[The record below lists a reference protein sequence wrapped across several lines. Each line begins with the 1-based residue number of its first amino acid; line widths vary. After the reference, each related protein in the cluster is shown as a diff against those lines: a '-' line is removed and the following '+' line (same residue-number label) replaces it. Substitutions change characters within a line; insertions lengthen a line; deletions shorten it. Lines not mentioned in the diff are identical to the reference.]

1 MKEGVITVGRHSR
14 RGKPPILS
22 KLTGSTCKLTSIPW
36 TVAAAF
42 VSIGLSGCTSS
53 QTISSRSGAA
63 HPSGKAVKKVDFL
76 FVQTAKGFSHENGRI
91 TLRGVNPL
99 TISFSDRPDRIA
111 GHMPTS
117 KFIPMWNQGADSFL
131 SNPPNATLSVFRGDA
146 VSSTVVVLRNPR
158 LVGEDLSC
166 EVRVLEGTLPEQ
178 SGPCSLFI
186 DIIGMP
192 LTPFSYAGAARRAW
206 RRGLIAPAAHYGPA
220 YYPPPGAYYGPTV
233 VHYGYPIVRPQPSF
247 GKRQIPRL
255 RESAPHLFVL
265 LVCVSVGLATSMPRQ
280 IAAAESATAG
290 PNAETVFFLKP
301 PRSHQ
306 ATITAFSRFRAG
318 LR

>member
-1 MKEGVITVGRHSR
+1 MKLPSNLRSFAAALVLIG
-14 RGKPPILS
+14 
-22 KLTGSTCKLTSIPW
+22 LTGC
-36 TVAAAF
+36 A
-42 VSIGLSGCTSS
+42 SS
-53 QTISSRSGAA
+53 QTSSSRSGAA
-63 HPSGKAVKKVDFL
+63 HPSAQAVKKVDFL

-117 KFIPMWNQGADSFL
+117 KFIPMWSQGADSFL

-158 LVGEDLSC
+158 LVGNDLSY
-166 EVRVLEGTLPEQ
+166 EVRVLEGTLPKE

-206 RRGLIAPAAHYGPA
+206 RRGFYAPVAVAPAV
-220 YYPPPGAYYGPTV
+220 YYPPPAAYYGPTV
-233 VHYGYPIVRPQPSF
+233 VHYGYPVVRP
-247 GKRQIPRL
+247 
-255 RESAPHLFVL
+255 AV
-265 LVCVSVGLATSMPRQ
+265 VW
-280 IAAAESATAG
+280 
-290 PNAETVFFLKP
+290 
-301 PRSHQ
+301 
-306 ATITAFSRFRAG
+306 
-318 LR
+318 

>member
-1 MKEGVITVGRHSR
+1 MKLNS
-14 RGKPPILS
+14 IL
-22 KLTGSTCKLTSIPW
+22 GAF
-36 TVAAAF
+36 AAAF
-42 VSIGLSGCTSS
+42 VSIWLSGCASSLTSAS
-53 QTISSRSGAA
+53 TSGAA

-91 TLRGVNPL
+91 TLRDVNPL

-117 KFIPMWNQGADSFL
+117 KFVPMWSQGADSFL

-158 LVGEDLSC
+158 LVGEDLSY
-166 EVRVLEGTLPEQ
+166 EVKVLEGTLPAQ

-206 RRGLIAPAAHYGPA
+206 RRGALLCARPLLSSSCPLLRPDSGPLRLSSRAPA
-220 YYPPPGAYYGPTV
+220 
-233 VHYGYPIVRPQPSF
+233 R
-247 GKRQIPRL
+247 RL
-255 RESAPHLFVL
+255 
-265 LVCVSVGLATSMPRQ
+265 VSGGRRRTYSWGLIR
-280 IAAAESATAG
+280 
-290 PNAETVFFLKP
+290 
-301 PRSHQ
+301 RRH
-306 ATITAFSRFRAG
+306 SRGSKA
-318 LR
+318 

>member
-1 MKEGVITVGRHSR
+1 MKLNS
-14 RGKPPILS
+14 IL
-22 KLTGSTCKLTSIPW
+22 GAF
-36 TVAAAF
+36 AAAF
-42 VSIGLSGCTSS
+42 VSIWLSGCASSLTSAS
-53 QTISSRSGAA
+53 TSGAA

-91 TLRGVNPL
+91 TLRDVNPL

-117 KFIPMWNQGADSFL
+117 KFVPMWSQGADSFL

-158 LVGEDLSC
+158 LVGEDLSY
-166 EVRVLEGTLPEQ
+166 EVKVLEGTLPAQ

-206 RRGLIAPAAHYGPA
+206 RRGELTMRPPPIIVLLSVITARQWSTTAIQSCARASSGKRRPPANVQLGLDPAPAFAGVESVDHA
-220 YYPPPGAYYGPTV
+220 Y
-233 VHYGYPIVRPQPSF
+233 PSF
-247 GKRQIPRL
+247 GRL
-255 RESAPHLFVL
+255 
-265 LVCVSVGLATSMPRQ
+265 
-280 IAAAESATAG
+280 
-290 PNAETVFFLKP
+290 
-301 PRSHQ
+301 
-306 ATITAFSRFRAG
+306 
-318 LR
+318 LRDAVDY